1 MRRGRY
7 HQSMLGQALQIPE
20 LKAELFKALA
30 HPARV
35 RVLEVLCTG
44 EFSVGDLQPEVGIEL
59 SHLSQQLA
67 ILRKAGLVATRK
79 EATSVYYSLRDPL
92 IGDLLNVA
100 RRLLISVLGQSQEL
114 LADLNGTAEVTTKTR
129 RKQKR

>member
-7 HQSMLGQALQIPE
+7 HQTMLGQALQIPE

-114 LADLNGTAEVTTKTR
+114 LADLNGTAEVTTRTR

>member
-7 HQSMLGQALQIPE
+7 HQTMLGQALQIPE

-92 IGDLLNVA
+92 IGDLLNVV

-114 LADLNGTAEVTTKTR
+114 LADLNGTAEVTTKAR

>member
-7 HQSMLGQALQIPE
+7 HQTMLGQALQIPE